1 MACAHGRACVRGCM
15 RVCVCCSRN
24 AVCARTYARAH
35 TAFAIASRRAHWPTT
50 HPPLRQNR
58 NNSPHT
64 HKSCARRPLR
74 HTQLNSPRHAECVQC
89 DFAAQSPPIRILT
102 LLVVAIASL
111 AHPPLRQNRN
121 NSTHTHKFC
130 ARRPLR
136 HTQLNSPRH
145 AECVQCDFAAKSP
158 PIRFSTLLVVSAQHR
173 GSGWRHGGAPTS
185 AALVVTTIFF
195 HYRVGCWCD
204 ATRRH
209 ALLPQHCRWPV
220 RCCLGQFA
228 RR

>member
-1 MACAHGRACVRGCM
+1 MGV
-15 RVCVCCSRN
+15 RVCVGACACACAARGTPC
-24 AVCARTYARAH
+24 VHARTHVH
-35 TAFAIASRRAHWPTT
+35 TRRS
-50 HPPLRQNR
+50 PLRR
-58 NNSPHT
+58 GARTGPPPTHRSDKTETIPHT
-64 HKSCARRPLR
+64 HKS
-74 HTQLNSPRHAECVQC
+74 
-89 DFAAQSPPIRILT
+89 
-102 LLVVAIASL
+102 
-111 AHPPLRQNRN
+111 
-121 NSTHTHKFC
+121 C

>member
-1 MACAHGRACVRGCM
+1 MGV
-15 RVCVCCSRN
+15 RVCVGACACACAARGTPC
-24 AVCARTYARAH
+24 VHARTHVH
-35 TAFAIASRRAHWPTT
+35 TRRS
-50 HPPLRQNR
+50 PLRR
-58 NNSPHT
+58 GARTGPPPTHRSDKTETIPHT

-89 DFAAQSPPIRILT
+89 NFAAQSPPIRILT

-130 ARRPLR
+130 ACRPLR

-195 HYRVGCWCD
+195 HYRVGCWCE

>member
-1 MACAHGRACVRGCM
+1 MGV
-15 RVCVCCSRN
+15 RVCVGACACACAARGTP
-24 AVCARTYARAH
+24 CMHARTHVH
-35 TAFAIASRRAHWPTT
+35 TRRS
-50 HPPLRQNR
+50 PLRR
-58 NNSPHT
+58 GARTGPPPTHRSDKIKTIPHT

-121 NSTHTHKFC
+121 NSTHTHTNFARADHC
-130 ARRPLR
+130 ATHSSTR
-136 HTQLNSPRH
+136 HATPSVCSAISPRSRH
-145 AECVQCDFAAKSP
+145 RFDFRLCWWSPRSIEGAAASE
-158 PIRFSTLLVVSAQHR
+158 
-173 GSGWRHGGAPTS
+173 WRHGGAPTS

-195 HYRVGCWCD
+195 HYRVGCWCE